1 MNRYYVRID
10 GQETPKSYSYE
21 ELRSMGVLDF
31 DDIQIRK
38 TLDSTW
44 YSAKYY
50 NFPESS
56 PTPDI
61 EIDEYGQIR
70 NSPSR
75 NNIQID
81 EFGQIR
87 GVTTSSSS
95 SSTSSSSSSNSSSSS
110 SSFSESS
117 KSSGSSSSSSS
128 SSGDGVANFFRVI
141 GTIALI
147 AIGIALVS
155 SGYGAPVA
163 VACAYG
169 IREIWKDVV

>member
-1 MNRYYVRID
+1 MNRYYVKID
-10 GQETPKSYSYE
+10 GQEAPESYTYE

-31 DDIQIRK
+31 DDIQVRK
-38 TLDSTW
+38 MLDSKW

-56 PTPDI
+56 STPDI

-95 SSTSSSSSSNSSSSS
+95 SSSSSS
-110 SSFSESS
+110 
-117 KSSGSSSSSSS
+117 
-128 SSGDGVANFFRVI
+128 DGVANFFRVI

-147 AIGIALVS
+147 AVGIALVS

-163 VACAYG
+163 IACAYG

>member
-1 MNRYYVRID
+1 MNRYYVKID
-10 GQETPKSYSYE
+10 GQEAPESYTYE

-31 DDIQIRK
+31 DDIQVRK
-38 TLDSTW
+38 MLDSKW

-56 PTPDI
+56 STPDI

-95 SSTSSSSSSNSSSSS
+95 SPSRSSSSNSSY
-110 SSFSESS
+110 
-117 KSSGSSSSSSS
+117 SSSSSSS
-128 SSGDGVANFFRVI
+128 SSSDGVANFFRVI

-147 AIGIALVS
+147 AVGIALVS

-163 VACAYG
+163 IACAYG

>member
-38 TLDSTW
+38 TLDSNW

-110 SSFSESS
+110 SS
-117 KSSGSSSSSSS
+117 

-155 SGYGAPVA
+155 SGYGTPVA